1 MLKIVQQDFT
11 KFTKENMRIILSLG
25 FCLFLALATFG
36 QQSAGST
43 AQSFNAY
50 TLDGKAVSLDEMRG
64 KVVVMMF
71 WSTKCAICHSEIPK
85 LNRIAGKYAG
95 QNVVFLGLTMN
106 NEAIVNEYLK
116 KRPFNFT
123 IVPNGLGVLMQ
134 YADKDSAGR
143 INMGF
148 PSYFIINQTGQITQ
162 KSNGWDKVGKI
173 DSEVNRLLSS
183 RSANVE

>member
-1 MLKIVQQDFT
+1 
-11 KFTKENMRIILSLG
+11 MRIILSLG
-25 FCLFLALATFG
+25 FCLFLALTTFG
-36 QQSAGST
+36 QQSAGSR

-50 TLDGKAVSLDEMRG
+50 TLDGKAISLDEMRG

-71 WSTKCAICHSEIPK
+71 WSTKCAICHAEIPK
-85 LNRIAGKYAG
+85 LNKIADKYAG
-95 QNVVFLGLTMN
+95 QDVTFLGVTMN
-106 NEAIVNEYLK
+106 NEAIVNDYLR

-148 PSYFIINQTGQITQ
+148 PSYFIVSQNGQVTQ
-162 KSNGWDKVGKI
+162 KSNGWDKTGKI
-173 DSEVNRLLSS
+173 DQEIGRLLSS
-183 RSANVE
+183 SGGNVE

>member
-1 MLKIVQQDFT
+1 
-11 KFTKENMRIILSLG
+11 MRIILSLG

-36 QQSAGST
+36 QQPAGAP

-50 TLDGKAVSLDEMRG
+50 TLDGKAISLDELRG

-85 LNRIAGKYAG
+85 LNKIAAKYAG
-95 QNVVFLGLTMN
+95 QNVAFLGVTMN
-106 NEAIVNEYLK
+106 NEAVVNDYLR

-134 YADKDSAGR
+134 YADKDNAGR

-148 PSYFIINQTGQITQ
+148 PSYFIVSQKGQVTQ
-162 KSNGWDKVGKI
+162 KSNGWDKTGRI
-173 DSEVNRLLSS
+173 DTEISRLLTSGNGN
-183 RSANVE
+183 AE